1 MDGGHG
7 GGTEV
12 MQTKKNPFSYHLSY
26 PQAFSREVFKNGRR
40 GIQRKISSF
49 SLLNLWFAS
58 FHSVKNFFTSA
69 SSDPYNNPKIE
80 T

>member
-58 FHSVKNFFTSA
+58 FHCMCVCVCMCVE
-69 SSDPYNNPKIE
+69 DMCI
-80 T
+80 